1 MKKTYNFFKSF
12 KKISNNFLK
21 QINNSKLLAGLGLII
36 LNYFS
41 KYLVI
46 NFSKSQEA
54 FIKNTITREIIIFLT
69 VFTGTRDLLLSL
81 FLTATF
87 IILSGTIFNENSQY
101 CVIPDKYKYL
111 YNELDVNK
119 DGIITDEEIKNAQNI
134 LFKAK
139 NQNNIRII

>member
-1 MKKTYNFFKSF
+1 MKKKYNFFKGF
-12 KKISNNFLK
+12 KTISNNFLK

-87 IILSGTIFNENSQY
+87 IILSGTIFNENSHY